1 MTGEIEI
8 IVSADGQVT
17 IDVKGVQGAGCVGLT
32 RAIEEALG
40 SVESRSCK
48 VEFYEQAE
56 EQEVLRQS
64 ER

>member
-1 MTGEIEI
+1 M
-8 IVSADGQVT
+8 D
-17 IDVKGVQGAGCVGLT
+17 LT

-56 EQEVLRQS
+56 AGEQVSQRD
-64 ER
+64 R